1 MRLQPLALLLALV
14 APAAL
19 AQKGGNNFELHLN
32 GKNFGKDTYTLNK
45 AKSGYK
51 LDSHYAGAQ
60 QGNSVDFKDTISYT
74 DDYTYITGSESNQDS
89 NLVTEWLPTKDM
101 KQMGLNSSGS
111 GSVSAHMELMPTEGP
126 LLVMPA
132 FDAGA
137 AQAALL
143 FALPHLADKNVFT
156 LWLPGY
162 ALSGLGAR
170 AGTDTDNARI
180 IQKDT
185 LPPGGH
191 AFTGQII
198 KGPAATGTLDGKPVA
213 LNTYQLG
220 FDKYRWTFF
229 TDQSSTLMQVDVSVL
244 NASYIRAKFKLDP
257 IKAAP
262 GQ

>member
-1 MRLQPLALLLALV
+1 MRPTSLALLLALT

-19 AQKGGNNFELHLN
+19 AQKGGNNFELRLN
-32 GKNFGKDTYTLNK
+32 DKSFGKDSYTLNK

-51 LDSHYAGAQ
+51 LDSHYAGSL
-60 QGNSVDFKDTISYT
+60 QGNSVDFKDTITYT
-74 DDYTYITGSESNQDS
+74 DDYTYVTGSESNQDS
-89 NLVTEWLPTKDM
+89 NQVTEWLPTKDL

-143 FALPHLADKNVFT
+143 FAVAHMSDKNIFT

-162 ALSGLGAR
+162 ALTGLGAR
-170 AGTDTDNARI
+170 AGTDTDNAKI
-180 IQKDT
+180 IQKET

-191 AFTGQII
+191 AFTGQMV
-198 KGPAATGTLDGKPVA
+198 KGPSVTGTLDGKPVT

-229 TDQSSTLMQVDVSVL
+229 ADESNTLMRLDVSLL
-244 NASYIRAKFKLDP
+244 NGSYIRAKFKLDP
-257 IKAAP
+257 IKAG